1 MLKRNH
7 AILPIVLCAM
17 LLALVTSNAA
27 TARLIGNGALQD
39 TAAGTVQ
46 PVDSIDTVYVYFN
59 WNQIFSHKPAIAY
72 SGPIV
77 FPNNGLEYE
86 IYTLDD
92 TSQAV
97 LDKAAVAI
105 NVGDSLWLVNTN
117 YLKNNFECQ
126 YNGFYNYIPL
136 YFSSKI
142 AFCQYWDDYAQEYY
156 LRPMLTATGE
166 HVLEPVLLHRGQPR
180 YYILDFDKKELYA
193 LDQKRLAKLLA
204 AYPELRER
212 YLSRKHRNDPDV
224 IAFYFQKYIEAVD
237 NDSTVPTIIPA
248 DNNGN

>member
-1 MLKRNH
+1 MLKSKH
-7 AILPIVLCAM
+7 TILLTVLCIM
-17 LLALVTSNAA
+17 LLALVPSHAA
-27 TARLIGNGALQD
+27 TTHPASADALRDSAAD
-39 TAAGTVQ
+39 TSQ
-46 PVDSIDTVYVYFN
+46 SKDSIDTVYVYLS
-59 WNQIFSHKPAIAY
+59 WNQVFNHMPAIAY

-97 LDKAAVAI
+97 LNEAAIAI

-117 YLKNNFECQ
+117 YLKKNFECQ
-126 YNGFYNYIPL
+126 YDGFYNYIPL

-156 LRPMLTATGE
+156 LRPMHTATGE
-166 HVLEPVLLHRGQPR
+166 QVLEPVLLHRGQPR
-180 YYILDFDKKELYA
+180 YYILDFDQKELYA

-212 YLSRKHRNDPDV
+212 YLSRKHRNDPEV
-224 IAFYFQKYIEAVD
+224 LAFYFQKYIEALD
-237 NDSTVPTIIPA
+237 NDPA
-248 DNNGN
+248 APSLKPIDKNGN

>member
-27 TARLIGNGALQD
+27 TARPIGNGAPQD

-46 PVDSIDTVYVYFN
+46 PVDSIDTVYVYLN

-117 YLKNNFECQ
+117 YLKKNFECQ

-180 YYILDFDKKELYA
+180 YYILDFDK
-193 LDQKRLAKLLA
+193 LLA

-248 DNNGN
+248 EKNGN

>member
-1 MLKRNH
+1 
-7 AILPIVLCAM
+7 M

-27 TARLIGNGALQD
+27 TARPIGNGALQD
-39 TAAGTVQ
+39 TAVDTVQ
-46 PVDSIDTVYVYFN
+46 PVDSIDTVYVYLN

-117 YLKNNFECQ
+117 YLK
-126 YNGFYNYIPL
+126 
-136 YFSSKI
+136 
-142 AFCQYWDDYAQEYY
+142 
-156 LRPMLTATGE
+156 
-166 HVLEPVLLHRGQPR
+166 
-180 YYILDFDKKELYA
+180 KK
-193 LDQKRLAKLLA
+193 
-204 AYPELRER
+204 
-212 YLSRKHRNDPDV
+212 
-224 IAFYFQKYIEAVD
+224 F
-237 NDSTVPTIIPA
+237 
-248 DNNGN
+248 